1 MSDTIDKIK
10 HKALPYLFAGLSL
23 FGGVNKVQAQQNGGN
38 IRHSVSVEQNEGF
51 IGFFEEL
58 SVTSD
63 NKTSFLS
70 NDAYFLDLGNGY
82 KTLHETTIKNN
93 KTEMTTT
100 LISPDGRKIDISF
113 YNTKDFM
120 LPRYFEKNNPNKEI
134 TNDPTTLKENN
145 DRWEQSQRIAAMK
158 EIKNPQ
164 DREAFYML
172 VKQDR
177 KQLEEGGFNP
187 YLLKGR
193 HIKSVDRDMTFKDSS
208 LSKEHRKLKRE
219 MTNNSKR
226 FVENALRDMHNNHSN
241 S

>member
-1 MSDTIDKIK
+1 
-10 HKALPYLFAGLSL
+10 
-23 FGGVNKVQAQQNGGN
+23 
-38 IRHSVSVEQNEGF
+38 
-51 IGFFEEL
+51 
-58 SVTSD
+58 
-63 NKTSFLS
+63 
-70 NDAYFLDLGNGY
+70 
-82 KTLHETTIKNN
+82 
-93 KTEMTTT
+93 
-100 LISPDGRKIDISF
+100 
-113 YNTKDFM
+113 
-120 LPRYFEKNNPNKEI
+120 
-134 TNDPTTLKENN
+134 
-145 DRWEQSQRIAAMK
+145 MK

-187 YLLKGR
+187 YLLKGS